1 MKRKTILLLFP
12 CLLALSSCSFTNST
26 TKVDDKE
33 LAKFDELRDTYS
45 NSIDIPNAS
54 GSNLAADPF
63 VLRYNGKYYMY
74 PTGAGAKIRCYV
86 SSDLVNWEPSS
97 DKGLGSGICL
107 SGKAS
112 SYPSG
117 VGDYPYAPEVI
128 YYDGYFYMVTSIT
141 GNGHFIFR
149 SEGPEGPFVRISE
162 NLGKSID
169 GSFFI
174 DSDEEIYFYG
184 AGGNSISAYKLEDDF
199 ITFKKD
205 NDKDYVQSLLE
216 CSMGAWTEGPYLLQK
231 DSSYY
236 LTYTGSHYLS
246 RDYRVDYAYATADSD
261 VAISS
266 SFKRKDTVLLEVK
279 DDYNG
284 LGHSCTVLGPD
295 LDSYYIVYHNLTN
308 KGANRYLNVSRL
320 YFNGSDMIAS
330 NVDTNDHFIPRL
342 AEFEAYDDTYLDNVG
357 NFILS
362 SESTNKTF
370 STEFNVTGTDEMI
383 FSFKDEKNYASISFD
398 GTSITIKKIVNGSS
412 NLVKKFNLRK
422 EYDTTVNHTFR
433 ISYKANYLDLY
444 FDNIALIDD
453 LKVNLDEGKIGFKK
467 QNTFDN
473 IGYLAFSN
481 VGQGSSDKEEYKSG
495 TILASSFDDRLSYLT
510 AGSGLNAIEGGTFR
524 KEEGNNIVLANKGD
538 RVTYRI
544 YEDNANDYYI
554 NLRVPYSS
562 IGKQVGIRINDKE
575 VKTFT
580 IKGDQSLVYK
590 KGDVNVTLGKISL
603 SDGPTNLSF
612 VNVGDEFAFSRFDLE
627 MVNDY
632 ANDEEIVFT
641 NNVDLSNFTLRNN
654 PLLTSKG
661 LQTSIEAF
669 NTITTKE
676 KYNDYE
682 INAKIQLNNFDS
694 SGYFGFM
701 LNANKYSINK
711 DSRDAA
717 YRSGNYDTN
726 YQGIGLR
733 IDGVGEGSLANVDY
747 ANNTPTYGGFSVNLN
762 KNQEFTLS
770 VIKENNLISV
780 YFDDAMVYSK
790 NMNVSSLSGIL
801 GFMSYKC
808 DTYLKELTIK
818 NLD

>member
-1 MKRKTILLLFP
+1 
-12 CLLALSSCSFTNST
+12 
-26 TKVDDKE
+26 
-33 LAKFDELRDTYS
+33 
-45 NSIDIPNAS
+45 
-54 GSNLAADPF
+54 
-63 VLRYNGKYYMY
+63 
-74 PTGAGAKIRCYV
+74 
-86 SSDLVNWEPSS
+86 
-97 DKGLGSGICL
+97 
-107 SGKAS
+107 
-112 SYPSG
+112 
-117 VGDYPYAPEVI
+117 
-128 YYDGYFYMVTSIT
+128 
-141 GNGHFIFR
+141 
-149 SEGPEGPFVRISE
+149 
-162 NLGKSID
+162 
-169 GSFFI
+169 
-174 DSDEEIYFYG
+174 
-184 AGGNSISAYKLEDDF
+184 
-199 ITFKKD
+199 
-205 NDKDYVQSLLE
+205 

-342 AEFEAYDDTYLDNVG
+342 AEFEAYDDTYLDDVG

-510 AGSGLNAIEGGTFR
+510 AGSGLNVIEGGTFR
-524 KEEGNNIVLANKGD
+524 NEEGNNIVLANKGD

-632 ANDEEIVFT
+632 ANDEEIVFA

>member
-45 NSIDIPNAS
+45 NSIDIPNVS

-149 SEGPEGPFVRISE
+149 SEDPEGPFVRISE

-510 AGSGLNAIEGGTFR
+510 AGSGLNVIEGGTFR
-524 KEEGNNIVLANKGD
+524 NEEGNNIVLANNGD

-612 VNVGDEFAFSRFDLE
+612 VNVDDEFAFSRFDLE

>member
-12 CLLALSSCSFTNST
+12 CLLALSSCSFANST

-149 SEGPEGPFVRISE
+149 SEDPEGPFVRISE

-473 IGYLAFSN
+473 IG
-481 VGQGSSDKEEYKSG
+481 
-495 TILASSFDDRLSYLT
+495 
-510 AGSGLNAIEGGTFR
+510 
-524 KEEGNNIVLANKGD
+524 
-538 RVTYRI
+538 
-544 YEDNANDYYI
+544 
-554 NLRVPYSS
+554 
-562 IGKQVGIRINDKE
+562 
-575 VKTFT
+575 
-580 IKGDQSLVYK
+580 
-590 KGDVNVTLGKISL
+590 
-603 SDGPTNLSF
+603 
-612 VNVGDEFAFSRFDLE
+612 
-627 MVNDY
+627 
-632 ANDEEIVFT
+632 
-641 NNVDLSNFTLRNN
+641 
-654 PLLTSKG
+654 
-661 LQTSIEAF
+661 
-669 NTITTKE
+669 
-676 KYNDYE
+676 
-682 INAKIQLNNFDS
+682 
-694 SGYFGFM
+694 
-701 LNANKYSINK
+701 
-711 DSRDAA
+711 
-717 YRSGNYDTN
+717 
-726 YQGIGLR
+726 
-733 IDGVGEGSLANVDY
+733 
-747 ANNTPTYGGFSVNLN
+747 
-762 KNQEFTLS
+762 
-770 VIKENNLISV
+770 
-780 YFDDAMVYSK
+780 
-790 NMNVSSLSGIL
+790 
-801 GFMSYKC
+801 
-808 DTYLKELTIK
+808 
-818 NLD
+818 

>member
-149 SEGPEGPFVRISE
+149 SEDPEGPFVRISD

-510 AGSGLNAIEGGTFR
+510 AGSGLNVIEGGTFR
-524 KEEGNNIVLANKGD
+524 NEEGNNIVLANNGD

-612 VNVGDEFAFSRFDLE
+612 VNVGDEFSFSRFDLE

-733 IDGVGEGSLANVDY
+733 IDGVGEGSLVNVDY

>member
-45 NSIDIPNAS
+45 NSIDIPNVS

-149 SEGPEGPFVRISE
+149 SEDPEGPFVRISE

-412 NLVKKFNLRK
+412 NLVKKINLRK

-510 AGSGLNAIEGGTFR
+510 AGSGLNVIEGGTFR
-524 KEEGNNIVLANKGD
+524 NEEGNNIVLANNGD

>member
-33 LAKFDELRDTYS
+33 LSKFDELRDTYS
-45 NSIDIPNAS
+45 NSIDVPNAS

-149 SEGPEGPFVRISE
+149 SEDPEGPFVRISE

-510 AGSGLNAIEGGTFR
+510 AGSGLNVIEGGTFR
-524 KEEGNNIVLANKGD
+524 NEEGNNIVLANNGD

>member
-149 SEGPEGPFVRISE
+149 SEDPEGPFVRISE

-412 NLVKKFNLRK
+412 NLVKKINLRK

-510 AGSGLNAIEGGTFR
+510 AGSGLNVIEGGTFR
-524 KEEGNNIVLANKGD
+524 NEEGNNIVLANNGD

-790 NMNVSSLSGIL
+790 NMNVSSLNGIL

-818 NLD
+818 NLE

>member
-1 MKRKTILLLFP
+1 MR
-12 CLLALSSCSFTNST
+12 
-26 TKVDDKE
+26 
-33 LAKFDELRDTYS
+33 
-45 NSIDIPNAS
+45 
-54 GSNLAADPF
+54 
-63 VLRYNGKYYMY
+63 
-74 PTGAGAKIRCYV
+74 
-86 SSDLVNWEPSS
+86 
-97 DKGLGSGICL
+97 GLQL
-107 SGKAS
+107 Q
-112 SYPSG
+112 
-117 VGDYPYAPEVI
+117 
-128 YYDGYFYMVTSIT
+128 
-141 GNGHFIFR
+141 
-149 SEGPEGPFVRISE
+149 
-162 NLGKSID
+162 L
-169 GSFFI
+169 
-174 DSDEEIYFYG
+174 
-184 AGGNSISAYKLEDDF
+184 
-199 ITFKKD
+199 KK
-205 NDKDYVQSLLE
+205 K
-216 CSMGAWTEGPYLLQK
+216 
-231 DSSYY
+231 
-236 LTYTGSHYLS
+236 
-246 RDYRVDYAYATADSD
+246 
-261 VAISS
+261 
-266 SFKRKDTVLLEVK
+266 
-279 DDYNG
+279 
-284 LGHSCTVLGPD
+284 
-295 LDSYYIVYHNLTN
+295 
-308 KGANRYLNVSRL
+308 
-320 YFNGSDMIAS
+320 
-330 NVDTNDHFIPRL
+330 
-342 AEFEAYDDTYLDNVG
+342 
-357 NFILS
+357 
-362 SESTNKTF
+362 
-370 STEFNVTGTDEMI
+370 
-383 FSFKDEKNYASISFD
+383 
-398 GTSITIKKIVNGSS
+398 
-412 NLVKKFNLRK
+412 LRK

-510 AGSGLNAIEGGTFR
+510 AGSGLNVIEGGTFR
-524 KEEGNNIVLANKGD
+524 NEEGNNIVLANNGD

>member
-12 CLLALSSCSFTNST
+12 CILALSSCSFANST

-149 SEGPEGPFVRISE
+149 SEDPEGPFVRISE

-433 ISYKANYLDLY
+433 INYKANYLDLY

-510 AGSGLNAIEGGTFR
+510 AGSGLNVIEGGTFR
-524 KEEGNNIVLANKGD
+524 NEEGNNIVLANKGD

-603 SDGPTNLSF
+603 SDGATNLSF

-654 PLLTSKG
+654 PSLTSKG

>member
-33 LAKFDELRDTYS
+33 LTKFDELRDTYS

-149 SEGPEGPFVRISE
+149 SEDPEGPFVRISE

-510 AGSGLNAIEGGTFR
+510 AGSGLNVIEGGTFR
-524 KEEGNNIVLANKGD
+524 NEEGNNIVLANNGD

-575 VKTFT
+575 VKTST
-580 IKGDQSLVYK
+580 INGDQSLVYK

-603 SDGPTNLSF
+603 SDGQTNLSF